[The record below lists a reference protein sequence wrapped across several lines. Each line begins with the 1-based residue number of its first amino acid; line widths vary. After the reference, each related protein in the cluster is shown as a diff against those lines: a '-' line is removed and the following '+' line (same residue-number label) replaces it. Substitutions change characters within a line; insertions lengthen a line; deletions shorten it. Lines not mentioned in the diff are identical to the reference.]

1 MDMKKTITR
10 QQQSYINDLLKKRRE
25 REVNKLLSTKKTNQ
39 NGKTENTTQQ
49 TWIRTTTE
57 VA

>member
-49 TWIRTTTE
+49 TWLRTTTE

>member
-1 MDMKKTITR
+1 MKKTITR

-49 TWIRTTTE
+49 TWLRTTTE
-57 VA
+57 MA

>member
-49 TWIRTTTE
+49 TWLRTTTKM
-57 VA
+57 A

>member
-25 REVNKLLSTKKTNQ
+25 REVNKLLTKKNQ
-39 NGKTENTTQQ
+39 NGITESGNHKTRIQPETKM
-49 TWIRTTTE
+49 
-57 VA
+57 A

>member
-49 TWIRTTTE
+49 TWLRTTTE
-57 VA
+57 MA

>member
-1 MDMKKTITR
+1 MDMKKTISR

-49 TWIRTTTE
+49 TWLRTTTKM
-57 VA
+57 A